1 MDGSVVF
8 ILKCTV
14 FCITELSDN
23 SKWIGVYV
31 VTTKIYLFK
40 FTGLKYTSLCVHVQ
54 IVSQKMILIK
64 PTVKFLLVDVNK
76 S

>member
-14 FCITELSDN
+14 FCITELSDS

-40 FTGLKYTSLCVHVQ
+40 CTGLKY
-54 IVSQKMILIK
+54 
-64 PTVKFLLVDVNK
+64 KFVCACTNCKFYYVRR
-76 S
+76 